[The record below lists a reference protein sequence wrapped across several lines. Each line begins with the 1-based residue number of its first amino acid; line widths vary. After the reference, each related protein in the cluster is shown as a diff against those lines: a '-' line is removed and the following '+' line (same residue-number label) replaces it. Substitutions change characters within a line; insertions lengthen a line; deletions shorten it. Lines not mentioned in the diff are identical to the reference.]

1 MALLPPSCFHQSASE
16 YGVLPPSLNCAAL
29 PSSAGESTFSVME
42 YTAEGPAA
50 FAPAQTVQLSHPGI
64 WSMSLFTVV
73 PEGAG
78 VGVADG
84 VGVGEGEELPTVSSI
99 AFLKTAPV
107 ESHAC
112 TTVLCWP
119 GAMATE
125 VSRLALFVR

>member
-16 YGVLPPSLNCAAL
+16 YGVLPPRLNRADL
-29 PSSAGESTFSVME
+29 PSSAGESTFWLME

-50 FAPAQTVQLSHPGI
+50 PAPAQTVQFSQPGI

-78 VGVADG
+78 VREADG
-84 VGVGEGEELPTVSSI
+84 GGEDELPTVKRI
-99 AFLKTAPV
+99 GFLKTAPM
-107 ESHAC
+107 ESHAS

-119 GAMATE
+119 AAI
-125 VSRLALFVR
+125 